1 MQLSE
6 KKKKPFAA
14 FLLHFWNLQLS
25 FKYFEK
31 INDPHSLRIYD
42 IIDSERR
49 RKVLFLKTLAE

>member
-6 KKKKPFAA
+6 KQISFAA

-31 INDPHSLRIYD
+31 RNDPHSLRIYD

-49 RKVLFLKTLAE
+49 RRSFF

>member
-6 KKKKPFAA
+6 KQIPFAA

-31 INDPHSLRIYD
+31 RNDPHSLRIYD

>member
-6 KKKKPFAA
+6 KKKPFAA

-49 RKVLFLKTLAE
+49 RRSFF

>member
-25 FKYFEK
+25 FKY
-31 INDPHSLRIYD
+31 PHSLRIYD